1 MSDSQNALGGV
12 MGTRTRK
19 AWMIISKTQP
29 VVRAANYP
37 IYWDKKVAL
46 KEAIRLG
53 GKVVICY
60 VSWSTD
66 LS

>member
-1 MSDSQNALGGV
+1 MNLH
-12 MGTRTRK
+12 TKK

-29 VVRAANYP
+29 IVRAANYP
-37 IYWDKKVAL
+37 IYWNKKVAL
-46 KEAIRLG
+46 KEAIRFG
-53 GKVVICY
+53 GKVVRCD